1 MSPWKVILATLAI
14 FIAGLITGSVMVKAL
29 VRPLP
34 PRPLPPN
41 PVLLQPGPIREEFV
55 RRMTE
60 ELELTPEQREKVLHV
75 VHESQERTKLLYSLI
90 GDDVRE
96 EMRQTR
102 DSIRQQLTSD
112 QAKKFDDMLRRRQ
125 RRLQAQQQQGG
136 EDDDLP
142 PPRFAP
148 PGPRFRGQPPN
159 RPGGQPGPAP
169 AEPGGTPPI
178 PQ

>member
-1 MSPWKVILATLAI
+1 VSPWKVILATLAI
-14 FIAGLITGSVMVKAL
+14 FIAGLITGSVMVKTL
-29 VRPLP
+29 VNPMP
-34 PRPLPPN
+34 PRPVPQN

-60 ELELTPEQREKVLHV
+60 ELELTPEQREKVLHI

-102 DSIRQQLTSD
+102 DSIRQQLTGD

-125 RRLQAQQQQGG
+125 RRLQLQQQQRA
-136 EDDDLP
+136 EDDDIP

-148 PGPRFRGQPPN
+148 EGPRFRGPPN
-159 RPGGQPGPAP
+159 RPGGQPAPSPNEPAS
-169 AEPGGTPPI
+169 TPPI

>member
-1 MSPWKVILATLAI
+1 
-14 FIAGLITGSVMVKAL
+14 MVKTL
-29 VRPLP
+29 VNPMP

-60 ELELTPEQREKVLHV
+60 ELELTPEQREKVLHI

-102 DSIRQQLTSD
+102 DSIRQQLTPD
-112 QAKKFDDMLRRRQ
+112 QARRFDDMLRRRQ
-125 RRLQAQQQQGG
+125 RRLQLQQQQ
-136 EDDDLP
+136 
-142 PPRFAP
+142 R
-148 PGPRFRGQPPN
+148 
-159 RPGGQPGPAP
+159 
-169 AEPGGTPPI
+169 
-178 PQ
+178 

>member
-1 MSPWKVILATLAI
+1 VSPWKVILATLAI
-14 FIAGLITGSVMVKAL
+14 FIAGLITGSVMVKTLTPAMPL
-29 VRPLP
+29 RPVSQ
-34 PRPLPPN
+34 N

-60 ELELTPEQREKVLHV
+60 ELELTPEQREKVLHI

-102 DSIRQQLTSD
+102 DSIRQQLTAD

-125 RRLQAQQQQGG
+125 RRLQAQQLQRAE
-136 EDDDLP
+136 EDDTP
-142 PPRFAP
+142 PPGRP
-148 PGPRFRGQPPN
+148 DGLRFRGPPN

-169 AEPGGTPPI
+169 GEPGPAPPI